1 MPVRFLVALLLAI
14 PLAAAHAQT
23 TSPAPPS
30 SAERERALASAWE
43 AASQAATRGPA
54 TVALVDQGRFAVP
67 AGAAYIPLPQAAS
80 LMRAM
85 GNTVRPNMVGV
96 LASEGGDDWLAVL
109 TFVKE
114 GYIKDDDARDWNAD
128 DLLASLREGIA
139 AGNEERRRRGFPGL
153 ELIGWIEKPAYDA
166 ATHRLV
172 WSVNARQEGA
182 APDAD
187 RTVNYNTYVLGR
199 EGYFSLNF
207 LTSEKLIPAQKPVA
221 HGLLSGLSFVDG
233 KRYADFDASTDK
245 VAAYGLA
252 ALVGGAALKKLGLF
266 AVIGAF
272 LLKFSKLGLILLIP
286 VLWIGRKL
294 LTRRGGGS

>member
-1 MPVRFLVALLLAI
+1 P
-14 PLAAAHAQT
+14 PAAT
-23 TSPAPPS
+23 PS
-30 SAERERALASAWE
+30 AAERERALASAWE
-43 AASQAATRGPA
+43 AASQAAKRGPA
-54 TVALVDQGRFAVP
+54 TVALIDQGSFAVP
-67 AGAAYIPLPQAAS
+67 AGAVYIPLPQAAA

-85 GNTVRPNMVGV
+85 GNTVRPNMLGV
-96 LASEGGDDWLAVL
+96 LASESGDDWMAVL

-114 GYIKDDDARDWNAD
+114 GHIKDDDAREWNAD
-128 DLLASLREGIA
+128 DLLASLREGTA

-166 ATHRLV
+166 ATQRLV

-221 HGLLSGLSFVDG
+221 HGLLAGLSFVDG

-252 ALVGGAALKKLGLF
+252 ALVGGAALKKFGLF

-272 LLKFSKLGLILLIP
+272 LLKFSKLGLLLLIP

-294 LTRRGGGS
+294 FTRRGGGQS